1 MRKYTK
7 NSPEAG
13 ARVVALAMMA
23 DGAIDRSEILLLERQ
38 NVLARLGLD
47 NEQFDSIYYEYC
59 TDMLASAQRNASG
72 QLELDKTGIKAL
84 LDEISDPVLQKNILR
99 IMLDMV
105 NADHRMTASEASL
118 IAQALEHWGM
128 DLCGMTESSVPRHYL
143 PFETPIHQGSTASSS
158 GVNHHVATG

>member
-1 MRKYTK
+1 MRKYTQ

-23 DGAIDRSEILLLERQ
+23 DGAIDRREILLLERQ

-72 QLELDKTGIKAL
+72 QLELDKPGIKAL
-84 LDEISDPVLQKNILR
+84 LDEISDPVQQKNILR

-105 NADHRMTASEASL
+105 NADHRLTASEASL
-118 IAQALEHWGM
+118 IALALEHWGM
-128 DLCGMTESSVPRHYL
+128 DLCGMTESSIPRHCV
-143 PFETPIHQGSTASSS
+143 PFETPIHNGSPVSKI
-158 GVNHHVATG
+158 GEHHVATG